1 MKRIAVQ
8 LRAELMLLARN
19 GEQLLLTF
27 VIPILLL
34 SFFGS
39 VDVLPSGD
47 VEPVQFLV
55 PGVIA
60 VAIMSSAMVSL
71 GIATGFE
78 RSYLVLKRLGATP
91 LTRGQLV
98 VSKILSVFCVQIV
111 QVAALLALGL
121 FLGWE
126 PAGNQWPI
134 SIAAVLGG
142 TSAFAG
148 IGLILAGRLRAEIN
162 LAAQNGLYLLLL
174 LLGGMVIP
182 RDSLPSG
189 ASTAAQVLPSTALA
203 DLLRTTL
210 NGDSGALL
218 VPGAVLC
225 AWAILAPAIAAK
237 RFRWS

>member
-1 MKRIAVQ
+1 
-8 LRAELMLLARN
+8 
-19 GEQLLLTF
+19 
-27 VIPILLL
+27 
-34 SFFGS
+34 
-39 VDVLPSGD
+39 
-47 VEPVQFLV
+47 
-55 PGVIA
+55 VIA

-98 VSKILSVFCVQIV
+98 VSKILSVFCVQVI
-111 QVAALLALGL
+111 QVAALLSLGL

-126 PAGNQWPI
+126 PAGNQWPLAI
-134 SIAAVLGG
+134 VAVLGG

-182 RDSLPSG
+182 RDSLPSA

-225 AWAILAPAIAAK
+225 AWAILAPTIAAK

>member
-47 VEPVQFLV
+47 VEPIQFLV

-98 VSKILSVFCVQIV
+98 VSKILSVFCVQVI
-111 QVAALLALGL
+111 QVAALLSLGL

-126 PAGNQWPI
+126 PAGNQWPLAI
-134 SIAAVLGG
+134 VAVLGG

-148 IGLILAGRLRAEIN
+148 IGLILAMRCASRHRPHTQCQNPVSGKIRRAQTGLPLPPRTSNKFCRRDWRL
-162 LAAQNGLYLLLL
+162 
-174 LLGGMVIP
+174 
-182 RDSLPSG
+182 S
-189 ASTAAQVLPSTALA
+189 
-203 DLLRTTL
+203 RT
-210 NGDSGALL
+210 
-218 VPGAVLC
+218 
-225 AWAILAPAIAAK
+225 K
-237 RFRWS
+237 RW